1 MQCQSYFPLYSS
13 HYDLNMDNNGGVGPV
28 NGILQSTRYNNY
40 VSSLPVAEFLR
51 QTILTH
57 EATFRDQVQELHRL
71 YRKQKELM
79 GEIKSKGLPMN
90 NLHLGPQ
97 CSDSFST
104 KFGQNILGNGGSL
117 KNAPDRESKGKKI
130 GRKFLDLELPAE
142 EYIDIEEQDDDAQF
156 HSTPNSTGL
165 SSNMPLKVVVETDLT
180 ASSASKWLD
189 PISQG
194 GSPSSSSFA
203 QIKTNLADLNEPL
216 ITIDLEDRIAE
227 GMDSGLEM
235 SGRNHDLLNRYNRKS
250 DGASNEAHSEVHP
263 GSLLRKPAIKLEE
276 NPSLV
281 RGLPCL
287 NNQLVNAT
295 SRSLESSC
303 LESVSKDSAPSVA
316 CDPSKHV
323 NGLSFFDLNSAVV
336 EETEFTPSDTLS
348 SKPSKEVDIDRKDV
362 MPLSC
367 EDTVIPSGSKKSRL
381 IDINLPCN
389 PTTDEDQ
396 PIIEDDFVGRDD
408 KNPAQINLNLS
419 MNDDGSPPKSSF
431 LEKTSLEIDLVAP
444 SSPEVEEG
452 SPPRGDS
459 EETQPEAPFHVATPE
474 DGNDTFEESV
484 KNAAE
489 AIVSLSSSK
498 PQACPEKCE
507 SSDTGTLEWFAG
519 LVHSISSDLVTDFRT
534 LIFEDTNM
542 LDEFEAMTLNLT
554 EMKEEEYWCQNNVQ
568 VESFSYSIP
577 SIGQARKGRTRRSK
591 RKDFQKEIL
600 PSLAS
605 LSRYEV
611 TEDIQMIE
619 GLMEAAGTPW
629 HLSRTRRGCRV
640 GRKPRA
646 TKPECSTF
654 DRPVLEP
661 KGGAFIGWGKAN
673 RRPRGQRSPAS
684 PSSVLSKWLEYVI

>member
-13 HYDLNMDNNGGVGPV
+13 PYDLNMDNNGGVGPI
-28 NGILQSTRYNNY
+28 NGILQSTHYKNY

-71 YRKQKELM
+71 YRRQKELM
-79 GEIKSKGLPMN
+79 GEIKSKGLYMN

-97 CSDSFST
+97 CSDPFSA
-104 KFGQNILGNGGSL
+104 KFGQNTLGNGGSL
-117 KNAPDRESKGKKI
+117 KNVPDRESKGKKI

-142 EYIDIEEQDDDAQF
+142 EYIDIDDDAQLPK
-156 HSTPNSTGL
+156 TPNSTGL
-165 SSNMPLKVVVETDLT
+165 SSNMPSKVVVETDLT
-180 ASSASKWLD
+180 ASSADKWLD

-203 QIKTNLADLNEPL
+203 QVKTNLADLNEPL
-216 ITIDLEDRIAE
+216 ISIELEDRIPK
-227 GMDSGLEM
+227 GMDSGLKISE
-235 SGRNHDLLNRYNRKS
+235 RNHDLLNSCSGKS

-263 GSLLRKPAIKLEE
+263 GSPRRKPAIKLE
-276 NPSLV
+276 NPSFV
-281 RGLPCL
+281 WGLPCF
-287 NNQLVNAT
+287 NNQSVNAT
-295 SRSLESSC
+295 SRSLKSSC

-316 CDPSKHV
+316 CDPSLHA

-336 EETEFTPSDTLS
+336 EETEFAPSDTLS
-348 SKPSKEVDIDRKDV
+348 SKTFKEVDVDRKDV

-367 EDTVIPSGSKKSRL
+367 EDAVSPSGTKTSRL

-389 PTTDEDQ
+389 PTTEEDQ
-396 PIIEDDFVGRDD
+396 PIIEDDFVGHDD

-431 LEKTSLEIDLVAP
+431 LEKTSLEIDLEAP
-444 SSPEVEEG
+444 PSPEVEERP
-452 SPPRGDS
+452 PPRGDS
-459 EETQPEAPFHVATPE
+459 EETQPEAPLHIAIPE
-474 DGNDTFEESV
+474 DGNDSFEELV
-484 KNAAE
+484 RNAAD
-489 AIVSLSSSK
+489 AIVSISSSK
-498 PQACPEKCE
+498 PQTCPEKCE
-507 SSDTGTLEWFAG
+507 SCDTGTLEWFAG
-519 LVHSISSDLVTDFRT
+519 LVHSISNDLVTDFRT
-534 LIFEDTNM
+534 PIFEDTNM

-568 VESFSYSIP
+568 VESFSYSMP
-577 SIGQARKGRTRRSK
+577 PIGQTRKGRTRRSK
-591 RKDFQKEIL
+591 RKDFQKEVL

-646 TKPECSTF
+646 TKSECSTF

-661 KGGAFIGWGKAN
+661 KGGALIGWGKAN

>member
-1 MQCQSYFPLYSS
+1 MQCQSYFPLYSL
-13 HYDLNMDNNGGVGPV
+13 HYDLNVDNNGGVGPI
-28 NGILQSTRYNNY
+28 NGILHSTHYNNC
-40 VSSLPVAEFLR
+40 VSSLPAAEFLR

-71 YRKQKELM
+71 YRRQKELM
-79 GEIKSKGLPMN
+79 GEIKSKGPYMN

-97 CSDSFST
+97 CSDSFSA
-104 KFGQNILGNGGSL
+104 KFGQNTLGNGGSL
-117 KNAPDRESKGKKI
+117 KNVPDRESKGKKI

-156 HSTPNSTGL
+156 PKTPNSTGL
-165 SSNMPLKVVVETDLT
+165 SSNMPSKAVVETDLT
-180 ASSASKWLD
+180 ASSANKWLD

-216 ITIDLEDRIAE
+216 ITIELEDRIPK
-227 GMDSGLEM
+227 GMDSGLEF
-235 SGRNHDLLNRYNRKS
+235 SERNHDLLNRCNGKS

-263 GSLLRKPAIKLEE
+263 GSPLRKPNIKVE

-281 RGLPCL
+281 GGLLCF
-287 NNQLVNAT
+287 NNQSVNAT
-295 SRSLESSC
+295 SRSLKNSC

-323 NGLSFFDLNSAVV
+323 NGLSFFDLNSDVV
-336 EETEFTPSDTLS
+336 EELEFTHSNTWS
-348 SKPSKEVDIDRKDV
+348 SKTFKEVDIDRKDV
-362 MPLSC
+362 IPLSC
-367 EDTVIPSGSKKSRL
+367 EDAVSPSGSKKSRL

-389 PTTDEDQ
+389 PTTEGEQ
-396 PIIEDDFVGRDD
+396 PIIEDDFVGCDD

-431 LEKTSLEIDLVAP
+431 LEKTSLEIDLEAP
-444 SSPEVEEG
+444 PSPEVEERP
-452 SPPRGDS
+452 PPRGDS
-459 EETQPEAPFHVATPE
+459 EETQPEAPLHIATPE
-474 DGNDTFEESV
+474 DGNDSFEELV

-489 AIVSLSSSK
+489 AIVSIASSK
-498 PQACPEKCE
+498 PQRCPEKCA
-507 SSDTGTLEWFAG
+507 SPHTGTLEWFAG

-534 LIFEDTNM
+534 PMFEDANM
-542 LDEFEAMTLNLT
+542 LDEFEAMTLNQT
-554 EMKEEEYWCQNNVQ
+554 AMKEEEYWCQNNVQ
-568 VESFSYSIP
+568 VESFSYSMP
-577 SIGQARKGRTRRSK
+577 PIGQTRKGRTRRSK
-591 RKDFQKEIL
+591 RKDFQKEVL

-661 KGGAFIGWGKAN
+661 KGGALIGWGKAN